1 MKRYKINEI
10 FYSLQ
15 GEGINAGT
23 PAIFIRFAGCNLHCP
38 FCDTDFDKSED
49 YRVAGIVLTAAS
61 LAKSPLLI
69 VLTGGE
75 PTLQVD
81 NELLQALHLAFPDS
95 QIAIETN
102 GSRPIINGID
112 FVTCSPKTEFTKE
125 YKTIERADEVKVVFD
140 GSNNPADWE
149 ARIKAVRYYLQPC
162 DTGDKAKNDEIIR
175 KSVEYCKAHP
185 KWRLS
190 LQQHK
195 ILNIR

>member
-15 GEGINAGT
+15 GEGMNAGT
-23 PAIFIRFAGCNLHCP
+23 PAIFIRFAGCNLRCP
-38 FCDTDFDKSED
+38 FCDTDFDKSND
-49 YRVAGIVLTAAS
+49 YNAAGIALMAAS

-81 NELLQALHLAFPDS
+81 NELLQALHLTFPDS

-112 FVTCSPKTEFTKE
+112 FVTCSPKGEFTSD
-125 YKTIERADEVKVVFD
+125 YKIISEADEVKVVYD
-140 GSNNPADWE
+140 GKNNPATWE
-149 ARIKAVRYYLQPC
+149 ERIKANRYYLQPC
-162 DTGDKAKNDEIIR
+162 DMGDNERNAEIV
-175 KSVEYCKAHP
+175 KMSVEYCKAHP

-195 ILNIR
+195 ILNLR